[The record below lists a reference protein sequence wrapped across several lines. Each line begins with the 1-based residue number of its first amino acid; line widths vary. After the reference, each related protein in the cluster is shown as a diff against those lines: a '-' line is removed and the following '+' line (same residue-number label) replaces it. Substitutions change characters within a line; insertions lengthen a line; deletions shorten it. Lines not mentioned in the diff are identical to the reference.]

1 MATFEPTFLARRDL
15 LLARAYYF
23 AYLGGWG
30 FILPFINL
38 FYVDMGLN
46 GKQIG
51 TLSAASALV
60 GLVLAPVLVSEIKK
74 RPKPERYLQWALAL
88 GALAYLLIGMQ
99 TSFWPILLIVFVQAM
114 VMAGLVP
121 VSDTMAVSIANSSG
135 VGYGSVRVWSS
146 VGWIVSVLAAGWLI
160 ERLGFAAGFGGVAFG
175 FLTACIVVFFI
186 RPRHFSG
193 EPANHEPGQPEQTEQ
208 PKSSLRTT
216 LRRVWSDPILLAFA
230 IALVFIG
237 FLNNGVLQFENVYL
251 AELGASKSL
260 ISVAGI
266 LSAVVELPFM
276 IWADKIMRRVSAPRL
291 MLLAFVIILFQRLLV
306 LLFPSI
312 ESIMIARFIGGTSFS
327 FYTVAFIGL
336 IASRTQPNET
346 GTVLALYTIT
356 IAGLVSMLAA
366 PVSGAIFDAVGAR
379 WLYAL
384 SFSGYLIGLVSLGLA
399 LRKTQKESHANNQ

>member
-1 MATFEPTFLARRDL
+1 MAAFELTFLARRDL
-15 LLARAYYF
+15 LFARAYYF

-38 FYVDMGLN
+38 FYVGLGLN

-60 GLVLAPVLVSEIKK
+60 GLVIAPVLVSEVKK

-99 TSFWPILLIVFVQAM
+99 ASFWPILLIVFFQAM
-114 VMAGLVP
+114 VMSGLVP
-121 VSDTMAVSIANSSG
+121 VSDAMAVSVAG
-135 VGYGSVRVWSS
+135 GAEVGYGSVRVWSS
-146 VGWIVSVLAAGWLI
+146 VGWILSVLAAGWLI

-175 FLTACIVVFFI
+175 FLAACLFVFFI

-193 EPANHEPGQPEQTEQ
+193 EPASPEAGQPAQ
-208 PKSSLRTT
+208 PKSSLRETIK
-216 LRRVWSDPILLAFA
+216 RVWSDPILLAFA
-230 IALVFIG
+230 VALVFIG

-251 AELGASKSL
+251 AELGASKTL

-276 IWADKIMRRVSAPRL
+276 LWADKIVRRVSAPRL
-291 MLLAFVIILFQRLLV
+291 MLLAFAIILFQRLLV
-306 LLFPSI
+306 LVFPSI

-336 IASRTQPNET
+336 IASRTKPNET
-346 GTVLALYTIT
+346 GMVLALYTIT
-356 IAGLVSMLAA
+356 ISGLVSMLAA

-384 SFSGYLIGLVSLGLA
+384 SFSGYLIGLVSLGLS
-399 LRKTQKESHANNQ
+399 LRKVKKSELA

>member
-1 MATFEPTFLARRDL
+1 MTFMPPSIAHFGLRGDILTRINLMATFEPTFLARRDL

-60 GLVLAPVLVSEIKK
+60 GLVLAPVLVSEVKK
-74 RPKPERYLQWALAL
+74 RPRPERYLQWALAL
-88 GALAYLLIGMQ
+88 GAIAYLLIGMQ

-121 VSDTMAVSIANSSG
+121 VSDTMAVSVAGSSG

-146 VGWIVSVLAAGWLI
+146 VGWIVSVLAAGRLI

-175 FLTACIVVFFI
+175 FLAACIVVFFI

-193 EPANHEPGQPEQTEQ
+193 EQVNQEAAQPAQ
-208 PKSSLRTT
+208 PKSSLKETI
-216 LRRVWSDPILLAFA
+216 RRVWSDPILLAFA
-230 IALVFIG
+230 VALVFIG

-251 AELGASKSL
+251 AELGASKTL

-276 IWADKIMRRVSAPRL
+276 LWADKIMRRVSAPRL
-291 MLLAFVIILFQRLLV
+291 MLLAFAIFIIQRLLV
-306 LLFPSI
+306 LLFP
-312 ESIMIARFIGGTSFS
+312 R
-327 FYTVAFIGL
+327 
-336 IASRTQPNET
+336 
-346 GTVLALYTIT
+346 
-356 IAGLVSMLAA
+356 
-366 PVSGAIFDAVGAR
+366 
-379 WLYAL
+379 
-384 SFSGYLIGLVSLGLA
+384 
-399 LRKTQKESHANNQ
+399 

>member
-1 MATFEPTFLARRDL
+1 MSVFEPTPLDRRDL
-15 LLARAYYF
+15 FLARAYYF

-38 FYVDMGLN
+38 FYVSLGLN

-51 TLSAASALV
+51 TLAATGSLV
-60 GLVLAPVLVSEIKK
+60 GLVLAPLLVSEVKK
-74 RPKPERYLQWALAL
+74 RPRPERYLQWALAL
-88 GALAYLLIGMQ
+88 GALAYLLLGQQ
-99 TSFWPILLIVFVQAM
+99 TSFLPILVIVFFQAL

-121 VSDTMAVSIANSSG
+121 LSDSMAVSVAASAG
-135 VGYGSVRVWSS
+135 TGYGSVRVWSS
-146 VGWIVSVLAAGWLI
+146 VGWILSVLSAGWLI

-175 FLTACIVVFFI
+175 FLLAGSLIFFI
-186 RPRHFSG
+186 RPKHFSG
-193 EPANHEPGQPEQTEQ
+193 PQKTPEQ
-208 PKSSLRTT
+208 PKSDLRAT
-216 LRRVWSDPILLAFA
+216 LGRVRRDPILLAFA
-230 IALVFIG
+230 VALIFIG

-276 IWADKIMRRVSAPRL
+276 VWADKIMRRASAPRL
-291 MLLAFVIILFQRLLV
+291 MLLAFVIIIFQRLLV
-306 LLFPSI
+306 LAFPSI
-312 ESIMIARFIGGTSFS
+312 ASIMAARFIGGTSFS

-336 IASRTQPNET
+336 IVSRTQASET

-356 IAGLVSMLAA
+356 ISGLVTMLAA
-366 PVSGAIFDAVGAR
+366 PISGAIFDAVGAR

-384 SFSGYLIGLVSLGLA
+384 SLAGYSVALVSLGLA
-399 LRKTQKESHANNQ
+399 VRKIQKETHANIPS

>member
-1 MATFEPTFLARRDL
+1 MNTFEPTSLDRRDL
-15 LLARAYYF
+15 FLARAYYF

-38 FYVDMGLN
+38 FYVSLGLN

-51 TLSAASALV
+51 TLSATSSLI
-60 GLVLAPVLVSEIKK
+60 GLLIAPVLVSEVKK
-74 RPKPERYLQWALAL
+74 SARPERYLQWALAL
-88 GALAYLLIGMQ
+88 GALAYLFIGQQ
-99 TSFWPILLIVFVQAM
+99 TSFWPILLIIFFQAM
-114 VMAGLVP
+114 IMSGLVP
-121 VSDTMAVSIANSSG
+121 ISDSMAVSVAGSAG
-135 VGYGSVRVWSS
+135 TGYGSVRVWSS
-146 VGWIVSVLAAGWLI
+146 VGWILSVLAAGWLI

-175 FLTACIVVFFI
+175 FVAASALIFSI
-186 RPRHFSG
+186 RPQHFASTR
-193 EPANHEPGQPEQTEQ
+193 PAADAPKPGLPA
-208 PKSSLRTT
+208 T
-216 LRRVWSDPILLAFA
+216 LGRVARDPILFGFA

-237 FLNNGVLQFENVYL
+237 FLNNGVLQFETVYL

-276 IWADKIMRRVSAPRL
+276 LWADKIVRKVSAPRL
-291 MLLAFVIILFQRLLV
+291 MLLAFIIIIFQRLLV
-306 LLFPSI
+306 LIFPSI
-312 ESIMIARFIGGTSFS
+312 ATIMVARFVGGTSFS

-336 IASRTQPNET
+336 ISSRTQPNET

-356 IAGLVSMLAA
+356 ISGLVSMLAA

-384 SFSGYLIGLVSLGLA
+384 SLTGYSIGLLSLGLA
-399 LRKTQKESHANNQ
+399 LRKSQKESHANHE

>member
-1 MATFEPTFLARRDL
+1 MSVFEPTTLDRRDL
-15 LLARAYYF
+15 FLARAYYF

-38 FYVDMGLN
+38 FYVSLGLN

-51 TLSAASALV
+51 TLAATGSLV
-60 GLVLAPVLVSEIKK
+60 GLVLAPLLVSEVKK
-74 RPKPERYLQWALAL
+74 RPRPERYLQWALAL
-88 GALAYLLIGMQ
+88 GALAYLLLGQQ
-99 TSFWPILLIVFVQAM
+99 TFFLPILLIVFCQAL

-121 VSDTMAVSIANSSG
+121 LSDSMAVSVAASAG
-135 VGYGSVRVWSS
+135 TGYGSVRVWSS
-146 VGWIVSVLAAGWLI
+146 VGWIISVLSAGWLI

-175 FLTACIVVFFI
+175 FLLAGSLIFFI
-186 RPRHFSG
+186 RSKHFSG
-193 EPANHEPGQPEQTEQ
+193 PHNTSQQ
-208 PKSSLRTT
+208 PKSDLRAT
-216 LRRVWSDPILLAFA
+216 LGRVWRDPILLAFA
-230 IALVFIG
+230 VALVFIG

-251 AELGASKSL
+251 SELGASKTL

-276 IWADKIMRRVSAPRL
+276 VWADKIMRRVSAPRL
-291 MLLAFVIILFQRLLV
+291 MLLAFAIFIFQRLLV

-312 ESIMIARFIGGTSFS
+312 ASIMAARFIGGTSFS

-336 IASRTQPNET
+336 IVSRTQTNET

-356 IAGLVSMLAA
+356 ISGLVTMLAA

-384 SFSGYLIGLVSLGLA
+384 SLAGYSVALVSLGLA
-399 LRKTQKESHANNQ
+399 VRKIQKETHAKITS

>member
-1 MATFEPTFLARRDL
+1 MSVFEPTTLDRRDL
-15 LLARAYYF
+15 FLARAYYF

-38 FYVDMGLN
+38 FYVSLGLN

-51 TLSAASALV
+51 TLAATGSLV
-60 GLVLAPVLVSEIKK
+60 GLVLAPLLVSEVKK
-74 RPKPERYLQWALAL
+74 RPRPERYLQWALAL
-88 GALAYLLIGMQ
+88 GALAYLLLGQQ
-99 TSFWPILLIVFVQAM
+99 TSFLPILVIVFFQAL

-121 VSDTMAVSIANSSG
+121 LSDSMAVSVAASAG
-135 VGYGSVRVWSS
+135 TGYGSVRVWSS
-146 VGWIVSVLAAGWLI
+146 VGWILSVLSAGWLI

-175 FLTACIVVFFI
+175 FLLAGSLIFFI

-193 EPANHEPGQPEQTEQ
+193 PHNTSQQ
-208 PKSSLRTT
+208 PKSDLRAT
-216 LRRVWSDPILLAFA
+216 LGRVRRDPILLAFA
-230 IALVFIG
+230 VALIFIG

-251 AELGASKSL
+251 AELGASKTL

-276 IWADKIMRRVSAPRL
+276 VWADKIMRRVSAPRL
-291 MLLAFVIILFQRLLV
+291 MLLAFVIFIFQRLLV
-306 LLFPSI
+306 LLFPAI
-312 ESIMIARFIGGTSFS
+312 ASIMAARFIGGTSFS

-336 IASRTQPNET
+336 IVSRTQTNET

-356 IAGLVSMLAA
+356 ISGLVTMLAA

-384 SFSGYLIGLVSLGLA
+384 SLAGYSVALVSLGLA
-399 LRKTQKESHANNQ
+399 VRKIQKETHANIPS

>member
-1 MATFEPTFLARRDL
+1 MSVFEPTTLDRRDL
-15 LLARAYYF
+15 FLARAYYF

-38 FYVDMGLN
+38 FYVSLGLN

-51 TLSAASALV
+51 TLAATGSLV
-60 GLVLAPVLVSEIKK
+60 GLVLAPLLVSEVKK
-74 RPKPERYLQWALAL
+74 RPRPERYLQWALAL
-88 GALAYLLIGMQ
+88 GALAYLLLGQQ
-99 TSFWPILLIVFVQAM
+99 TFFLPILLIVFFQAL

-121 VSDTMAVSIANSSG
+121 LSDSMAVSVAASAG
-135 VGYGSVRVWSS
+135 TGYGSVRVWSS
-146 VGWIVSVLAAGWLI
+146 VGWILSVLSAGWLI

-175 FLTACIVVFFI
+175 FLLAGSLIFLI
-186 RPRHFSG
+186 RPKHFSG
-193 EPANHEPGQPEQTEQ
+193 PQNTPEQ
-208 PKSSLRTT
+208 PKSDLRAT
-216 LRRVWSDPILLAFA
+216 LGRVWRDPVLLAFA
-230 IALVFIG
+230 VALVFIG

-251 AELGASKSL
+251 AELGASKTL

-276 IWADKIMRRVSAPRL
+276 VWADKIMRRVSAPRL
-291 MLLAFVIILFQRLLV
+291 MLLAFAIFIFQRLLV
-306 LLFPSI
+306 LLFPAI
-312 ESIMIARFIGGTSFS
+312 ASIMAARFIGGTSFS

-336 IASRTQPNET
+336 IVSRTQTNET

-356 IAGLVSMLAA
+356 ISGLVTMLAA

-384 SFSGYLIGLVSLGLA
+384 SLAGYSVALVSLGLA
-399 LRKTQKESHANNQ
+399 VRKIQKETHAKITS